1 MDTKQR
7 SEDMSR
13 DSTEKPANPST
24 SPTHVVILGSG
35 SIHVVIYYKCKT
47 LLTIEKS
54 E

>member
-1 MDTKQR
+1 
-7 SEDMSR
+7 MSR

-24 SPTHVVILGSG
+24 SLSGSG
-35 SIHVVIYYKCKT
+35 SIHVGIYYKWKT